1 MKPIPHTPEAG
12 VALMATAMFIA
23 PLMDLFAKLL
33 TETLSPGMIGIGR
46 FGAQSLVL
54 LPLLFFARQWGR
66 PTGMHLLAGLFLAA
80 ALIAFNSAL
89 KHMPIA
95 NAISIFF
102 VEPLILTLLSAYLLG
117 EGLGWRR
124 LSAVFI
130 GLVGAMVVIRP
141 NWAAFGPAALYPL
154 GAACGFAG
162 YMLIVRVMTQKGG
175 RLALQFWIGMAALG
189 AMIPATLIGDRLG
202 VPVLALGMPQGV
214 QWAYLAAMGLVAA
227 ISHQMISNA
236 FARAEAGALAPL
248 QYLEIIAA
256 VLIGWFVF
264 HDFPDPLTW
273 LGTAIIIGSGIYV
286 FHRERQLARH
296 PRPA

>member
-1 MKPIPHTPEAG
+1 
-12 VALMATAMFIA
+12 
-23 PLMDLFAKLL
+23 
-33 TETLSPGMIGIGR
+33 MIGIGR
-46 FGAQSLVL
+46 FAAQSLVL
-54 LPLLFFARQWGR
+54 LPILFATGRWGR
-66 PTGMHLLAGLFLAA
+66 PTRMHILAGLFLAA

-95 NAISIFF
+95 NAIAIFF

-130 GLVGAMVVIRP
+130 GLIGAMVVIRP

-175 RLALQFWIGMAALG
+175 RLALQFWIGVAALG
-189 AMIPATLIGDRLG
+189 AMIAATVIGDRLG
-202 VPVLALGMPQGV
+202 VPVLALGRPEGV
-214 QWAYLAAMGLVAA
+214 QWAYLAAMGVIAA
-227 ISHQMISNA
+227 ISHQMIANA

-248 QYLEIIAA
+248 QYLEIISA
-256 VLIGWFVF
+256 VILGWLVF
-264 HDFPDPLTW
+264 HDFPDRLTW

-286 FHRERQLARH
+286 FHRERQLTRREETA
-296 PRPA
+296 